1 MRGQIVAFT
10 PENFLMAER
19 AMNQIGVDAT
29 AYFTNMDRAIEQMI
43 TASANLSGMAAAWTS
58 TVTFI
63 DAQAAANPGDA
74 SWQAL
79 LARKDK
85 IVVDFIAMRDLT
97 AAVKDAA
104 VAARG

>member
-1 MRGQIVAFT
+1 MAFT
-10 PENFLMAER
+10 PENYLMALR
-19 AMNQIGVDAT
+19 ALDQIGTDAT
-29 AYFTNMDRAIEQMI
+29 AFFTNMDRAIEQMI
-43 TASANLSGMAAAWTS
+43 QAAASLTGMAAAWTS

-74 SWQAL
+74 GWQAL
-79 LARKDK
+79 LARKDQ
-85 IVVDFIAMRDLT
+85 IVIDFVAMRDEA